1 MDWIRK
7 EHKSIH
13 NVSNQWKDL
22 TLPFPVIGHYL
33 AWEVGDG
40 SQDPARNRS

>member
-1 MDWIRK
+1 MEWMRT

-22 TLPFPVIGHYL
+22 TLAFPVIGHYL
-33 AWEVGDG
+33 GWEVGDG
-40 SQDPARNRS
+40 SQALAKNKS